1 MFHIGFIPNWI
12 SSSTG
17 YYTAISHVFDY
28 MDVLSLCIE
37 VGAVRVSSSL
47 GPILDSA
54 GWRTTI
60 EYII

>member
-28 MDVLSLCIE
+28 MDVLSLCIV

-54 GWRTTI
+54 G
-60 EYII
+60 